1 MSPFTADKNHLHHI
15 LNNIKQ
21 DEAFTVRMLISIQLV
36 FSCMFLQ
43 LHHQDDALNL
53 LIFFLIFSIFFN
65 LFDPRAKR
73 RAKNARLRKRYQKLK
88 EEKKEL
94 KKEIKEAKEFYKL

>member
-1 MSPFTADKNHLHHI
+1 MVGSHGF
-15 LNNIKQ
+15 Q
-21 DEAFTVRMLISIQLV
+21 
-36 FSCMFLQ
+36 FS
-43 LHHQDDALNL
+43 AANG
-53 LIFFLIFSIFFN
+53 IFFN